1 MKGFGD
7 SLLGDTTSG
16 RDRPDRITAD
26 PGRQDAT
33 SCCDDSKDLAL
44 SILLDQIAAQA
55 AQARFDEAGVLSA
68 MPCCWPPTLRHFHE
82 TQMAQLFAGLQ
93 ARNGKRGSPSM
104 SSDAMQQG
112 LRLFG
117 LCNVT
122 ASSCDA
128 VSGP

>member
-1 MKGFGD
+1 MLFR
-7 SLLGDTTSG
+7 S
-16 RDRPDRITAD
+16 
-26 PGRQDAT
+26 
-33 SCCDDSKDLAL
+33 L
-44 SILLDQIAAQA
+44 SISKTLSVAKA
-55 AQARFDEAGVLSA
+55 AQARFDEGVVLSA
-68 MPCCWPPTLRHFHE
+68 MPCWWPPTSRHEDE

-104 SSDAMQQG
+104 SSEVMQQG

-117 LCNVT
+117 LFNVT